1 MYEKR
6 DCYWIFETD
15 GEVVGFCSQFRL
27 KYVEVYFA
35 FSSARG
41 IVYHFIVSATN
52 QVNHATQPSTTK
64 QAVRRS
70 VNQ

>member
-15 GEVVGFCSQFRL
+15 GEVVGFCSQFRF

-35 FSSARG
+35 FSSVRG
-41 IVYHFIVSATN
+41 IVSILLFLLQTKSIKLRN
-52 QVNHATQPSTTK
+52 QAQLSK
-64 QAVRRS
+64 Q
-70 VNQ
+70 